1 MTNNFKRWA
10 NCGEYLTLI
19 RSNLL
24 SLDDISDV
32 DWHDIQL
39 MMIIEEE
46 EKIKEEQHKQKIK
59 DLFNS

>member
-1 MTNNFKRWA
+1 
-10 NCGEYLTLI
+10 
-19 RSNLL
+19 
-24 SLDDISDV
+24 
-32 DWHDIQL
+32 